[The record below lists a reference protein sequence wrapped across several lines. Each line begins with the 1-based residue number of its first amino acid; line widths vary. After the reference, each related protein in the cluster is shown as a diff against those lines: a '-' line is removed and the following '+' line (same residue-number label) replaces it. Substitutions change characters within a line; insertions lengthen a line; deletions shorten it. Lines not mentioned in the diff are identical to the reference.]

1 MIEDTFR
8 ADVSP
13 CLLLISHHDEFSDLH
28 LCSSAGLHGFTF
40 CLLSAHS
47 FTMAA
52 VSIVIDSGI
61 VIIDF
66 SVEGNPFTSL
76 KIGVLMLTLNYS
88 CLP

>member
-1 MIEDTFR
+1 
-8 ADVSP
+8 
-13 CLLLISHHDEFSDLH
+13 
-28 LCSSAGLHGFTF
+28 
-40 CLLSAHS
+40 
-47 FTMAA
+47 MAA